1 MITARTPKERERQ
14 EHLTKANGWPGRRRR
29 RGERGGEVRYRLD
42 RYRSSADMAAATFT
56 HVHTSAPDVFAAPR
70 GMH

>member
-1 MITARTPKERERQ
+1 MDGSGDGGGA
-14 EHLTKANGWPGRRRR
+14 GG
-29 RGERGGEVRYRLD
+29 GEEVRYRLD
-42 RYRSSADMAAATFT
+42 RYRSSEDMATATFT